1 MHKQR
6 SACTCKQHYMHTGRR
21 GQKMHRAVA
30 AGINAPLCAPN
41 IQLIVQILTGCI
53 INADLHF
60 AGAGSRSPHGAT
72 RKGALCS
79 SSATAPLVSLLS
91 MHCCNLLSF
100 FAQRRVFRCSGGW
113 RQYNQNTSLSQ
124 RSTGFIYCTTWKVAL
139 RSGLADGW
147 SAACLLARAR
157 KSLINDSLWI
167 TVKVSLVGKEQD
179 FLTTSCRNNKGSE
192 KNTQCK

>member
-1 MHKQR
+1 MRHMHKVSRCTLMHKQR

-53 INADLHF
+53 INSDLHF
-60 AGAGSRSPHGAT
+60 AGAGSRSHAAT
-72 RKGALCS
+72 RKGAALCS

-100 FAQRRVFRCSGGW
+100 FAQRRVFRCSGAGGL

-124 RSTGFIYCTTWKVAL
+124 HWVYIARRGNKLFCSLGWLMAGRLPACWHALAKV
-139 RSGLADGW
+139 
-147 SAACLLARAR
+147 
-157 KSLINDSLWI
+157 
-167 TVKVSLVGKEQD
+167 
-179 FLTTSCRNNKGSE
+179 
-192 KNTQCK
+192 